1 MWDESKHPRDELGQF
16 TEKEKAGKLLGTNI
30 GTHVNTKKTGMSYYD
45 NFLNEEDADYMR
57 RSKNLK
63 GDIQMLSPQEYY
75 EMCADK
81 IFENTSVDSLKEQRK
96 TDQDNSHLIDVLKRG
111 DALDMPMINLANK
124 GQEGLHRMMVLGD
137 MYGWDE
143 KQPVLVVDWDDKQYE
158 IDRRNNEI
166 DYGIEMLED
175 DIKETRVYNKE
186 SFINRLKRNLN
197 YNFNVKDLGDKV
209 MISDDMVQKTIPI
222 PKFDDEE
229 EDLTDLDD
237 LLDYEDLL

>member
-16 TEKEKAGKLLGTNI
+16 TEKAQAGKLLGTNI

-45 NFLNEEDADYMR
+45 NFITDPEYMR
-57 RSKNLK
+57 KSKNLK
-63 GDIQMLSPQEYY
+63 GDIQMMSPQEYY
-75 EMCADK
+75 EMCAKD
-81 IFENTSVDSLKEQRK
+81 IFDTDVESLKEQRK
-96 TDQDNSHLIDVLKRG
+96 TDQDSSHLIDVLKRG

-143 KQPVLVVDWDDKQYE
+143 KQPVLIVDWDDKQYE

-166 DYGIEMLED
+166 NYGVEMLED
-175 DIKETRVYNKE
+175 DIKETRVYDKE
-186 SFINRLKRNLN
+186 SFISRLKRNLN

-209 MISDDMVQKTIPI
+209 MISDDMVQKIIPI
-222 PKFDDEE
+222 PKFDDE
-229 EDLTDLDD
+229 LDD
-237 LLDYEDLL
+237 LDEDFDKYLDIEDLL

>member
-16 TEKEKAGKLLGTNI
+16 TEKENAGKLLGTNI

-45 NFLNEEDADYMR
+45 NFITDPEYMR
-57 RSKNLK
+57 KSKNLK
-63 GDIQMLSPQEYY
+63 GDIQMMSPQEYY
-75 EMCADK
+75 EMCAKD
-81 IFENTSVDSLKEQRK
+81 IFDTDVESLKEQRK
-96 TDQDNSHLIDVLKRG
+96 TDQDSSHLIDVLKRG

-143 KQPVLVVDWDDKQYE
+143 KQPVLIVDWDDKQYE

-166 DYGIEMLED
+166 NYGVEMLED
-175 DIKETRVYNKE
+175 DIKETRVYDKE
-186 SFINRLKRNLN
+186 SFISRLKRNLN

-209 MISDDMVQKTIPI
+209 MISDDMVQKIIPI
-222 PKFDDEE
+222 PKFDDE
-229 EDLTDLDD
+229 LDD
-237 LLDYEDLL
+237 LDEDFDKYLDIEDLL